1 MNLHQLRFVREAVR
15 HDFSLTDAAKAL
27 FTSQPGVSKAIIE
40 FEEELGFQIF
50 KRHGKRI
57 KGLTPPGEL
66 VYQACERVLAEM
78 ENIKRVGEEFAA
90 RESGQLTVAVTHTQA
105 RYVLPQAVAVFRKK
119 FPKVK
124 LILLQ
129 GTPEQLAQWVRKDQ
143 ADLAVA
149 TEALADEP
157 DLVTFPCYDWGHVAV
172 APVDSPLL
180 KEFAQGKR
188 KIALADFDNMPVI
201 TYETHFAG
209 RKKIDAAFQKAGV
222 TIDLVLEAID
232 ADVIKTYVR
241 LGLGVGIVAHMAVD
255 PKLDSDLVMLDAS
268 ELFES
273 SVTKIGFRRGT
284 FLRGFM
290 HDFIEKF
297 APHLTRERVAKA
309 LQCHNKAELDEL
321 FDGVELPVY

>member
-15 HDFSLTDAAKAL
+15 HQFSLTDAAKAL

-66 VYQACERVLAEM
+66 VYQACERVLAEL

-105 RYVLPQAVAVFRKK
+105 RYVLPKAVAEFRKK

-157 DLVTFPCYDWGHVAV
+157 DLVTFPCYDWGHVVV
-172 APVDSPLL
+172 APKDSTLL
-180 KEFAQGKR
+180 ASFHGEGKR
-188 KIALADFDNMPVI
+188 QITLSDFDKMPVI

-209 RKKIDAAFQKAGV
+209 RKKIDAAFQKANV
-222 TIDLVLEAID
+222 HPDVVLEAID
-232 ADVIKTYVR
+232 ADVIKTYVG
-241 LGLGVGIVAHMAVD
+241 LGLGVGIIAEVAFDADKDRELVAVPVD
-255 PKLDSDLVMLDAS
+255 HLFGRNTTRIALRQGVFMRTLMYEFIGVFAPMLTPKLVDRVMGGGAAYD
-268 ELFES
+268 
-273 SVTKIGFRRGT
+273 I
-284 FLRGFM
+284 
-290 HDFIEKF
+290 
-297 APHLTRERVAKA
+297 
-309 LQCHNKAELDEL
+309 
-321 FDGVELPVY
+321 

>member
-180 KEFAQGKR
+180 KEFAQDKR

-232 ADVIKTYVR
+232 ADVIKTYVG
-241 LGLGVGIVAHMAVD
+241 LGLGVGIIAEVAFDAEKDKGLVAVPVD
-255 PKLDSDLVMLDAS
+255 HLFGRNTTRIALRQGVFMRTLMYEFIAVFAPMLTPKLIDRVLDGGQAYD
-268 ELFES
+268 
-273 SVTKIGFRRGT
+273 I
-284 FLRGFM
+284 
-290 HDFIEKF
+290 
-297 APHLTRERVAKA
+297 
-309 LQCHNKAELDEL
+309 
-321 FDGVELPVY
+321 

>member
-66 VYQACERVLAEM
+66 VYQACERVLAEL
-78 ENIKRVGEEFAA
+78 ENIKRVGEEFAS

-105 RYVLPQAVAVFRKK
+105 RYVLPQAVAEFRKK

-149 TEALADEP
+149 
-157 DLVTFPCYDWGHVAV
+157 H
-172 APVDSPLL
+172 
-180 KEFAQGKR
+180 
-188 KIALADFDNMPVI
+188 
-201 TYETHFAG
+201 
-209 RKKIDAAFQKAGV
+209 
-222 TIDLVLEAID
+222 
-232 ADVIKTYVR
+232 
-241 LGLGVGIVAHMAVD
+241 
-255 PKLDSDLVMLDAS
+255 
-268 ELFES
+268 
-273 SVTKIGFRRGT
+273 
-284 FLRGFM
+284 RGFG
-290 HDFIEKF
+290 
-297 APHLTRERVAKA
+297 R
-309 LQCHNKAELDEL
+309 
-321 FDGVELPVY
+321 

>member
-15 HDFSLTDAAKAL
+15 HNFSLTDAAKAL

-40 FEEELGFQIF
+40 LEEELGFEIF

-66 VYQACERVLAEM
+66 VVQACERVLAEL

-105 RYVLPQAVAVFRKK
+105 RYVLPQAVAAFRKK

-129 GTPEQLAQWVRKDQ
+129 GTPEQLADWVRKDQ

-157 DLVTFPCYDWGHVAV
+157 DLVTLPCYDWGHVAI
-172 APVDSPLL
+172 APAEGEWLQD
-180 KEFAQGKR
+180 FQGAGAR
-188 KIALADFDNMPVI
+188 KMALADFQQLPVI

-209 RKKIDAAFQKAGV
+209 RKKIDAAFKKAGV
-222 TIDLVLEAID
+222 DLEVVLEAID
-232 ADVIKTYVR
+232 ADVIKTYVG
-241 LGLGVGIVAHMAVD
+241 LGLGVGIIAEVAFDAAKDQHLVAVPVD
-255 PKLDSDLVMLDAS
+255 HLFGRNTTRIALRQGVFMRTLMVEFIGTFAPMLTPKL
-268 ELFES
+268 
-273 SVTKIGFRRGT
+273 I
-284 FLRGFM
+284 
-290 HDFIEKF
+290 
-297 APHLTRERVAKA
+297 ERVMGGGHAY
-309 LQCHNKAELDEL
+309 DI
-321 FDGVELPVY
+321 

>member
-15 HDFSLTDAAKAL
+15 HNFSLTDAAKAL

-57 KGLTPPGEL
+57 KGLTAPGEL
-66 VYQACERVLAEM
+66 VVQACERVLAEL

-105 RYVLPQAVAVFRKK
+105 RYVLPQAVAAFRKK

-172 APVDSPLL
+172 APSDSPWL
-180 KEFAQGKR
+180 KPFVGKEAR
-188 KIALADFDNMPVI
+188 QMALADFDQMPII

-209 RKKIDAAFQKAGV
+209 RKKIDAAFAKSSV
-222 TIDLVLEAID
+222 NIDLVLEAID
-232 ADVIKTYVR
+232 ADVIKTYVG
-241 LGLGVGIVAHMAVD
+241 LGLGVGIIAEVAFDATKDQGLVAVPVD
-255 PKLDSDLVMLDAS
+255 HLFGRNTTRIALRQGVFMRTLMYEFIAVFAPMLTPKLID
-268 ELFES
+268 
-273 SVTKIGFRRGT
+273 
-284 FLRGFM
+284 
-290 HDFIEKF
+290 
-297 APHLTRERVAKA
+297 RVLGGGQAY
-309 LQCHNKAELDEL
+309 DI
-321 FDGVELPVY
+321 

>member
-66 VYQACERVLAEM
+66 VYQACERVLAEL

-105 RYVLPQAVAVFRKK
+105 RYVLPQAVAEFRKK

-172 APVDSPLL
+172 APTGSTLL
-180 KEFAQGKR
+180 KPFAEGGRQ
-188 KIALADFDNMPVI
+188 ITLADFDQMPII

-222 TIDLVLEAID
+222 NIDLVLEAID
-232 ADVIKTYVR
+232 ADVIKTYVG
-241 LGLGVGIVAHMAVD
+241 LGLGVGIIAEVAFDAGKDKGLMAVPVD
-255 PKLDSDLVMLDAS
+255 HLFGRNTTRIALRQGVFMRTLMYEFISVFAPMLTPKLID
-268 ELFES
+268 
-273 SVTKIGFRRGT
+273 
-284 FLRGFM
+284 
-290 HDFIEKF
+290 
-297 APHLTRERVAKA
+297 RVLGGGQAY
-309 LQCHNKAELDEL
+309 DI
-321 FDGVELPVY
+321 